1 MMDLSALL
9 AFLPEPARTYV
20 VAALYAFLATQIVA
34 SAIVAVTPAWAFKW
48 RPLRA
53 LSWYAHLAPR
63 DASGTFKLPFRAPA
77 QPGAMEDLA
86 RLDAAARKV
95 VSMTTPGNLGA
106 SVDPELAAVVRE
118 MLTRAAKL
126 HAPPSR
132 PTQAPPPPSDPQRG
146 TVRVGVLV
154 SLSGAVLVATL
165 AGALLTACPGPVTPV
180 DGGPAV
186 TPSSWASTARVVIT
200 TLRWALPA
208 VRAITDLTVAE
219 PGRTQVA
226 RALDAAAQAT
236 DRLHGAVDAYEARG
250 GDRCAARAA
259 VGGLQVALVGVA
271 QVLADNGVALG
282 TTLER
287 IVDAVASIADA
298 LIPACDADA
307 GWASAGD
314 GANAR
319 LRAIAEGARARG
331 VTLRRVLDDL
341 RPMDAGAL

>member
-1 MMDLSALL
+1 MMKSL
-9 AFLPEPARTYV
+9 ASWAVAHPE
-20 VAALYAFLATQIVA
+20 AALVYVT
-34 SAIVAVTPAWAFKW
+34 AIVTGITS
-48 RPLRA
+48 L
-53 LSWYAHLAPR
+53 Y
-63 DASGTFKLPFRAPA
+63 
-77 QPGAMEDLA
+77 
-86 RLDAAARKV
+86 
-95 VSMTTPGNLGA
+95 
-106 SVDPELAAVVRE
+106 AAVKIAFQRV
-118 MLTRAAKL
+118 TGRAAKGGAWSVL
-126 HAPPSR
+126 DVAVELLPNVPGAVNRLLRSTGAASIFAPPSPR
-132 PTQAPPPPSDPQRG
+132 DTQAPPPPREGERG
-146 TVRVGVLV
+146 SVRVSVLL
-154 SLSGAVLVATL
+154 SLSGAVLVATI
-165 AGALLTACPGPVTPV
+165 AGALLAACPGPVTPV

-186 TPSSWASTARVVIT
+186 TPSSWTSTARVVIT

-208 VRAITDLTVAE
+208 ARAITDLTVAE

-259 VGGLQVALVGVA
+259 VGGLQVALIGVA
-271 QVLADNGVALG
+271 QVLADNGIALG

>member
-1 MMDLSALL
+1 MTVSQIIDWIVSHAPALWPVLSALL
-9 AFLPEPARTYV
+9 LVVLRTRTPEEWIALGEQSPRAQGVIRLLRAVGLDPAK
-20 VAALYAFLATQIVA
+20 ALSALVQIV
-34 SAIVAVTPAWAFKW
+34 T
-48 RPLRA
+48 
-53 LSWYAHLAPR
+53 
-63 DASGTFKLPFRAPA
+63 GRAPA
-77 QPGAMEDLA
+77 
-86 RLDAAARKV
+86 R
-95 VSMTTPGNLGA
+95 
-106 SVDPELAAVVRE
+106 AVQIAD
-118 MLTRAAKL
+118 TI
-126 HAPPSR
+126 APP
-132 PTQAPPPPSDPQRG
+132 APSKVPAPIQREG
-146 TVRVGVLV
+146 ERGSARVGVLV
-154 SLSGAVLVATL
+154 SLSGAILVASL
-165 AGALLTACPGPVTPV
+165 AGALLAACPGPVTPV

-186 TPSSWASTARVVIT
+186 TPSSWTSTARVVIT

-208 VRAITDLTVAE
+208 ARAITDLTVAE

-307 GWASAGD
+307 GWSSAGD
-314 GANAR
+314 SANAR
-319 LRAIAEGARARG
+319 LRAIAESARARG

-341 RPMDAGAL
+341 RPLDAGAP

>member
-1 MMDLSALL
+1 MTSRQILEWLSAHATAAWPVVSALLIIALRTRSPEAWIAMGERSPRAQGVIRLLRAVGLDPAKALSAL
-9 AFLPEPARTYV
+9 A
-20 VAALYAFLATQIVA
+20 QIV
-34 SAIVAVTPAWAFKW
+34 T
-48 RPLRA
+48 
-53 LSWYAHLAPR
+53 
-63 DASGTFKLPFRAPA
+63 GRAPA
-77 QPGAMEDLA
+77 
-86 RLDAAARKV
+86 R
-95 VSMTTPGNLGA
+95 
-106 SVDPELAAVVRE
+106 AVQIAD
-118 MLTRAAKL
+118 TI
-126 HAPPSR
+126 APP
-132 PTQAPPPPSDPQRG
+132 APSKVPAPIQREG
-146 TVRVGVLV
+146 ERGSARVSVLV
-154 SLSGAVLVATL
+154 SLSGAILVATI

-186 TPSSWASTARVVIT
+186 TPSSWTSTARVVIT

-208 VRAITDLTVAE
+208 ARAITDLTVAE

>member
-1 MMDLSALL
+1 MMKSL
-9 AFLPEPARTYV
+9 ASWGIAHPE
-20 VAALYAFLATQIVA
+20 AALVYVT
-34 SAIVAVTPAWAFKW
+34 AIVTGITS
-48 RPLRA
+48 L
-53 LSWYAHLAPR
+53 Y
-63 DASGTFKLPFRAPA
+63 
-77 QPGAMEDLA
+77 
-86 RLDAAARKV
+86 
-95 VSMTTPGNLGA
+95 
-106 SVDPELAAVVRE
+106 AAVKIAFQRV
-118 MLTRAAKL
+118 TGRAAKGGAWSVL
-126 HAPPSR
+126 DVAVELLPNVPGAVNRLLRSTGAASIFAPPAPR
-132 PTQAPPPPSDPQRG
+132 ETQAPPPPSDPQRG

-154 SLSGAVLVATL
+154 SLSGAILVATL

-186 TPSSWASTARVVIT
+186 TPSSWTSTARVVIT

-208 VRAITDLTVAE
+208 ARAITDLTVAE

-236 DRLHGAVDAYEARG
+236 DRLHDAVDAYEARG

-271 QVLADNGVALG
+271 QVLADNGIALG

-307 GWASAGD
+307 GWSSAGD
-314 GANAR
+314 ASNAR

-341 RPMDAGAL
+341 RPVDAGAL

>member
-1 MMDLSALL
+1 MNIKTLIAWCIAHPEL
-9 AFLPEPARTYV
+9 AV
-20 VAALYAFLATQIVA
+20 VAAG
-34 SAIVAVTPAWAFKW
+34 
-48 RPLRA
+48 A
-53 LSWYAHLAPR
+53 LLSI
-63 DASGTFKLPFRAPA
+63 
-77 QPGAMEDLA
+77 PGAVYALVKTA
-86 RLDAAARKV
+86 YQAITGRPAKGSAWTVLDV
-95 VSMTTPGNLGA
+95 VVEVLPNLPGAINRAVRGA
-106 SVDPELAAVVRE
+106 GLPSIF
-118 MLTRAAKL
+118 
-126 HAPPSR
+126 APPA
-132 PTQAPPPPSDPQRG
+132 APPPAPSKVPAPIQREGERG
-146 TVRVGVLV
+146 TVRVSVLV

-165 AGALLTACPGPVTPV
+165 AGALLAACPGPVTPV

-186 TPSSWASTARVVIT
+186 TPSSWTSTARVVIT

-208 VRAITDLTVAE
+208 ARAITDLTVAE

>member
-1 MMDLSALL
+1 MTSRQILEWLYAHAVALWPIVSALLIIALRTRSPEEWIAMGERSPRVQGVIRLLRAVGLDPAKALSAL
-9 AFLPEPARTYV
+9 A
-20 VAALYAFLATQIVA
+20 QIVTGRA
-34 SAIVAVTPAWAFKW
+34 RAVQIADTI
-48 RPLRA
+48 
-53 LSWYAHLAPR
+53 
-63 DASGTFKLPFRAPA
+63 
-77 QPGAMEDLA
+77 
-86 RLDAAARKV
+86 
-95 VSMTTPGNLGA
+95 
-106 SVDPELAAVVRE
+106 
-118 MLTRAAKL
+118 
-126 HAPPSR
+126 APP
-132 PTQAPPPPSDPQRG
+132 APSKVPAPIQREG
-146 TVRVGVLV
+146 ERGSVRVSVLV

-165 AGALLTACPGPVTPV
+165 AGALLAACPGPVTPV

-186 TPSSWASTARVVIT
+186 TPSSWTSTARVVIT

-208 VRAITDLTVAE
+208 ARAITDLTVAE

-236 DRLHGAVDAYEARG
+236 DRMHGAVDAYEARG

-271 QVLADNGVALG
+271 QVLADNGIALG

-287 IVDAVASIADA
+287 IVDAVASISDA

-307 GWASAGD
+307 GWAGAGD
-314 GANAR
+314 ASNAR

-341 RPMDAGAL
+341 RPLDAVAP

>member
-1 MMDLSALL
+1 MMKSL
-9 AFLPEPARTYV
+9 ASWAVAHPE
-20 VAALYAFLATQIVA
+20 AALVYVT
-34 SAIVAVTPAWAFKW
+34 AIVTGITS
-48 RPLRA
+48 L
-53 LSWYAHLAPR
+53 Y
-63 DASGTFKLPFRAPA
+63 
-77 QPGAMEDLA
+77 
-86 RLDAAARKV
+86 
-95 VSMTTPGNLGA
+95 
-106 SVDPELAAVVRE
+106 AAVKIAFQRV
-118 MLTRAAKL
+118 TGRAAKGGVWSVL
-126 HAPPSR
+126 DVAVELLPNVPGAVNRLLRSTGAASIFAPPAPR
-132 PTQAPPPPSDPQRG
+132 ETQAPPPSDPQRG

-154 SLSGAVLVATL
+154 SLSGAILVATL

-186 TPSSWASTARVVIT
+186 TPSSWTATARVVIT

-208 VRAITDLTVAE
+208 ARAITDLTVSE

-250 GDRCAARAA
+250 GDRCVARAA

-307 GWASAGD
+307 GWTSAGD

-341 RPMDAGAL
+341 RPLDAGAL

>member
-1 MMDLSALL
+1 MMKSL
-9 AFLPEPARTYV
+9 ASWVIAHPE
-20 VAALYAFLATQIVA
+20 AALVYVT
-34 SAIVAVTPAWAFKW
+34 AIVTGITS
-48 RPLRA
+48 L
-53 LSWYAHLAPR
+53 Y
-63 DASGTFKLPFRAPA
+63 
-77 QPGAMEDLA
+77 
-86 RLDAAARKV
+86 
-95 VSMTTPGNLGA
+95 
-106 SVDPELAAVVRE
+106 AAVKIAYQRV
-118 MLTRAAKL
+118 TGRAAKGGAWSVL
-126 HAPPSR
+126 DVAVELLPNVPGAVNRLLRSMGAASIFAPPSPR
-132 PTQAPPPPSDPQRG
+132 ETHAPPPPSDPQRG

-186 TPSSWASTARVVIT
+186 TPSSWTSTARVVIT

-208 VRAITDLTVAE
+208 ARAITDLTVAE

-307 GWASAGD
+307 GWTSAGD

-341 RPMDAGAL
+341 RPVDAVAP